1 MASRLTNMNDI
12 LEEIENI
19 APKGFVSESQ
29 KCGKAT
35 KEDPIPKHA
44 PLLLM
49 DRYCHRKSYE
59 AKQGKI
65 SWRCCEAKCP
75 CNVHTFSS
83 EIGKHTAVYGLG
95 HHDHMA
101 DFTKLS
107 YLGLCSKAYA
117 PSLWYSSCN

>member
-1 MASRLTNMNDI
+1 MI

-49 DRYCHRKSYE
+49 DGYCYRKSYE
-59 AKQGKI
+59 
-65 SWRCCEAKCP
+65 
-75 CNVHTFSS
+75 T
-83 EIGKHTAVYGLG
+83 
-95 HHDHMA
+95 
-101 DFTKLS
+101 
-107 YLGLCSKAYA
+107 
-117 PSLWYSSCN
+117 

>member
-75 CNVHTFSS
+75 CNVHTSSS
-83 EIGKHTAVYGLG
+83 EIGKNTAVYGLG
-95 HHDHMA
+95 HHDNMA

-107 YLGLCSKAYA
+107 YL
-117 PSLWYSSCN
+117 P

>member
-1 MASRLTNMNDI
+1 MNDI

-49 DRYCHRKSYE
+49 DGYCYRKSYE
-59 AKQGKI
+59 TKQGKNLL
-65 SWRCCEAKCP
+65 E
-75 CNVHTFSS
+75 V
-83 EIGKHTAVYGLG
+83 L
-95 HHDHMA
+95 
-101 DFTKLS
+101 
-107 YLGLCSKAYA
+107 
-117 PSLWYSSCN
+117 